1 MTAALAT
8 RFATL
13 GAVVALVV
21 AACGG
26 SSSEESSR
34 QNPAGIDE
42 PVSTTITTADGEFDV
57 RITLHQALRGLPA
70 LASILEADS
79 RNSGPAQGFEYVLA
93 LVTFEYLR
101 GPDENTQFFLSSF
114 DFTAVSSDGKDYLEP
129 VFAIEPEPR
138 IVANL
143 YPGASH
149 EGWLILQVEQ
159 GDAAPLMAF
168 GRDELGRGGA
178 WWRLPVL
185 EPPP

>member
-8 RFATL
+8 RFATV
-13 GAVVALVV
+13 GVVVALVV

-34 QNPAGIDE
+34 QNPAGIGE
-42 PVSTTITTADGEFDV
+42 PVSTTITTADGEFGV
-57 RITLHQALRGLPA
+57 RLTLHRALRGLPA
-70 LASILEADS
+70 LVSVLEAS
-79 RNSGPAQGFEYVLA
+79 GSNGGPAQGFDYVLA
-93 LVTFEYLR
+93 LVAFEYLR
-101 GPDENTQFFLSSF
+101 GPDEDTQFFLSSF